1 MRIWQKM
8 VEGQRVRGV
17 NENARHIVV
26 EGPKDRGTFPQC
38 NLGGPSRRGMAGP
51 SRQPQLRARDIQP
64 NFSGN
69 RELSDQSVGP
79 VALSHDA
86 APRKISLRWGWGC
99 RSRIEELIRARHHIR
114 TPAI

>member
-38 NLGGPSRRGMAGP
+38 NLGVLRGGAWRGQVDNPSCELETP
-51 SRQPQLRARDIQP
+51 SPTFLGTESSQA
-64 NFSGN
+64 N
-69 RELSDQSVGP
+69 QS
-79 VALSHDA
+79 ALSPCLTMRPQKDLA
-86 APRKISLRWGWGC
+86 ALGTGC